1 VLTLLATIWQA
12 DTAFPSGSFAFSNG
26 LEGAAALGETLDR
39 ASLTAILEAI
49 LRHRWAT
56 SDRLAVVRAFRAAG
70 DLPTLAALDR
80 SFDVAILNEP
90 LRLGSRR
97 NGAALLAAHRRL
109 GTPSADGF
117 QCEIAADRAFG
128 HLPVAQGLLWQA
140 SGLDESSA
148 VAASGYV
155 TAAGIVA
162 AAVRLGRIGAIDAQ
176 SVLARAL
183 PIIAEWAGGEAI
195 AVSAGEP
202 SFASMTPWIDIA
214 ASRHARADIRLFSN

>member
-1 VLTLLATIWQA
+1 MLTLLATIWQA
-12 DTAFPSGSFAFSNG
+12 DSAFPSGSFAFSNG
-26 LEGAAALGETLDR
+26 LEGAAALGAALDR
-39 ASLTAILEAI
+39 AGLAAILEAT

-56 SDRLAVVRAFRAAG
+56 SDRVAVVHAFRAA
-70 DLPTLAALDR
+70 DLPALAALDR
-80 SFDVAILNEP
+80 AFDVAILNEP

-109 GTPSADGF
+109 GTPGADGF
-117 QCEIAADRAFG
+117 QREIAAGRAFG
-128 HLPVAQGLLWQA
+128 HLPVAQGFLWQA

-162 AAVRLGRIGAIDAQ
+162 AAVRLGRIGAVDAQ
-176 SVLARAL
+176 TVLARAL
-183 PIIAEWAGGEAI
+183 PIIAEWADAEATT
-195 AVSAGEP
+195 VSAGAP
-202 SFASMTPWIDIA
+202 GFASMTPWIDIA